1 MLSHDFADGF
11 NTYTITSLYGNDRRR
26 ALTLLVADALAPVT
40 GAAIT
45 LLVTIPQ
52 EILGLYL
59 GFLAGVLLYLHPPT
73 SFLSTFVMVRQNHAD
88 EKRTDIHERYSFST
102 SASIAPS
109 VPPPRHSPHG

>member
-1 MLSHDFADGF
+1 M
-11 NTYTITSLYGNDRRR
+11 RRR
-26 ALTLLVADALAPVT
+26 GWRVDGEHRGSAALLWSLALLVADALAPVM

-73 SFLSTFVMVRQNHAD
+73 SFLSTFVMVRRNRAD
-88 EKRTDIHERYSFST
+88 EKRTGIHER
-102 SASIAPS
+102 
-109 VPPPRHSPHG
+109 